1 MRLSPILQ
9 RALLLQEQDRHDLA
23 EKEFRQHLASDPTDG
38 FALSALANTLLELER
53 RDEAEATAREAIGH
67 VPDMAYAHYVM
78 ARVMSD
84 RNRTPEALASI
95 LEAIRLEPHDADYHS
110 MLAAIQFERSKWAE
124 ALSAAEVGLRS
135 DPEHVGCNNLRAMAL
150 VKLGRKVE
158 AGTTIGSTLA
168 RNPENAFSHANLGW
182 TLMEQGKRKEAMNH
196 FRESLRL
203 DPTND
208 WARAGLVEA
217 IKAGNPVYAGM
228 LRYFLWIQKLPGGVQ
243 WGIFLG
249 GYFGNRLLGELASDN
264 PSLSPWIT
272 PIRVVYIAFALLTW
286 LASPLFNLTLFL
298 HPVGRHALSPDE
310 RWQARLVGSTLALA
324 LASVGAW
331 LGTGRDASYLIPALV
346 FGLLAMPV
354 AAVFNC
360 PRGWPR
366 WAMGALTTS
375 MLAVGLIAVA
385 SLTLLNPT
393 RRSWLGMAGVGCFNA
408 FLIGSFLSQWVANF
422 LISVRPKR

>member
-1 MRLSPILQ
+1 MRLSPTLQ
-9 RALLLQEQDRHDLA
+9 RALLLQEQHRHDLA
-23 EKEFRQHLASDPTDG
+23 EKEFRLHLASDPTDG
-38 FALSALANTLLELER
+38 FALAALAGSLLELER
-53 RDEAEATAREAIGH
+53 RDDAEAAAREAIGL
-67 VPDMAYAHYVM
+67 VPDMAFAHYVM

-84 RNRTPEALASI
+84 RNRTPEALAAI
-95 LEAIRLEPHDADYHS
+95 LEAIRLEPQDADYHS

-124 ALSAAEVGLRS
+124 ALSAAEVGLRA
-135 DPEHVGCNNLRAMAL
+135 DPEHVGCSNLRAMAL

-158 AGTTIGSTLA
+158 AGATIGSTLS

-182 TLMEQGKRKEAMNH
+182 TLMEQGKSKEAMHH

-217 IKAGNPVYAGM
+217 IKAGNPAYAVM

-264 PSLSPWIT
+264 PSWSPWIT
-272 PIRVVYIAFALLTW
+272 PIRVVYITFALLTW

-298 HPVGRHALSPDE
+298 HPVGRHALSLDE
-310 RWQARLVGSTLALA
+310 RWQARLVGSALALA

-331 LGTGRDASYLIPALV
+331 LGTGRNADYLVPALV
-346 FGLLAMPV
+346 FGLLAVP
-354 AAVFNC
+354 ASAVFNC
-360 PRGWPR
+360 ARGWPR
-366 WAMGALTTS
+366 WAMGALS
-375 MLAVGLIAVA
+375 VSLLAVGLFAVV
-385 SLTLLNPT
+385 SLSFLHPP
-393 RRSWLGMAGVGCFNA
+393 RRSFLGMAGVACFNA

-422 LISVRPKR
+422 LTSARPTR